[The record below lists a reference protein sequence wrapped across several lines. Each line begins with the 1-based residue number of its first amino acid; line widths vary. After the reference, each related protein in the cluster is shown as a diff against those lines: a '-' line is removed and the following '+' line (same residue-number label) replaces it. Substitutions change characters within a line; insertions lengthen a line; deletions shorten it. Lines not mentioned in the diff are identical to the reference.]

1 MMMKQ
6 HSKIWLILLIFIL
19 FCGIAYLIY
28 SFFQPS
34 SPTQTP
40 PPGAT
45 QISTDVNYV
54 DTGEQENRMK
64 NLLENRQSTTQ
75 SATTEETI
83 AIFETTIGD
92 DAPGR
97 VKNIELTCSLLNE
110 TVLQPGEVFSFNQ
123 VVGEPTVERGYQEA
137 KIIVDHQTTTGIGG
151 GNCQVSSTLYN
162 TVLQIPSLAIIERHE
177 HGKDVYYVPDGK
189 DAAVSYGGLD
199 FKFRNDTG
207 KVIKIGAITNGKP
220 ITTSIIQID

>member
-1 MMMKQ
+1 MNMK
-6 HSKIWLILLIFIL
+6 HHTKIWLILLILIIFG
-19 FCGIAYLIY
+19 GIAYFVY
-28 SFFQPS
+28 SFFQNS
-34 SPTQTP
+34 SQTQTP

-54 DTGEQENRMK
+54 DTSKQDNRMK

-75 SATTEETI
+75 SATTETTI
-83 AIFETTIGD
+83 AVFETTIGD
-92 DAPGR
+92 DSPGR
-97 VKNIELTCSLLNE
+97 VKNIELTCSVLNE

-189 DAAVSYGGLD
+189 DAAVSYGRLD

-207 KVIKIGAITNGKP
+207 KVIKVGAITNGKT